1 MVWWEFMIEA
11 GAGSGA
17 PVSDGA
23 AASADDGSVPP
34 EEIAAGFRVDPLT
47 GTWVVLV
54 QERQHRPNLPTTGC
68 PFCPGGLEA
77 PEPYDVRWFVNRWPA
92 LPDGRAEVVLFS
104 PEHDQSLG
112 SLDLAQLRRVI
123 ALWAERTRVLGGRR
137 DVEYVLLFENRG
149 AEVGATIAH
158 PHGQVYAFSRVPPA
172 ALAELGQQ
180 GCPVCSELAGEGQP
194 GPSHQRRLV
203 AEAPGWQAWA
213 AWAPSY
219 PYELVLA
226 TDRHIGDLVSAE
238 DVHEGLARV
247 LKQSL
252 GALDLL
258 FDEPMPYMLWCHQR
272 PAKGGPWPSAHLHF
286 HIAPTHR
293 APGVARY
300 VASGE
305 LGSGVMFNPVDPEA
319 AATRLRA
326 AAARLPE
333 I

>member
-1 MVWWEFMIEA
+1 MIEP
-11 GAGSGA
+11 GAGSRA
-17 PVSDGA
+17 PVPEVAPPTDH
-23 AASADDGSVPP
+23 DGSAPP
-34 EEIAAGFRVDPLT
+34 EEELSGVRVDPLT

-54 QERQHRPNLPTTGC
+54 QERQHRPNLPSTGC

-77 PEPYDVRWFVNRWPA
+77 PDPYEVRWFVNRWPA

-112 SLDLAQLRRVI
+112 SLDLAQLRRVV
-123 ALWAERTRVLGGRR
+123 ALWAERTRVLGDRP

-158 PHGQVYAFSRVPPA
+158 PHGQVYAFSKVPPA
-172 ALAELGQQ
+172 ALAELGHQE
-180 GCPVCSELAGEGQP
+180 CSICSELAGKGRP
-194 GPSHQRRLV
+194 GSSHQRRLV
-203 AEAPGWQAWA
+203 AAAAGWQAWS
-213 AWAPSY
+213 AWAPAF
-219 PYELVLA
+219 PYELVVASEEHL
-226 TDRHIGDLVSAE
+226 GDLVSAE
-238 DVHEGLARV
+238 GAHEGLARV
-247 LKQSL
+247 LKQAL

-272 PAKGGPWPSAHLHF
+272 PAKGGPWPSAHVHF

-305 LGSGVMFNPVDPEA
+305 LGSGVMFNPVGPET

-326 AAARLPE
+326 CVARLPGN
-333 I
+333 

>member
-1 MVWWEFMIEA
+1 MIEPDA
-11 GAGSGA
+11 GMSNPVPGGFASGAHDGSGPSGETA
-17 PVSDGA
+17 PGL
-23 AASADDGSVPP
+23 
-34 EEIAAGFRVDPLT
+34 RVDPLT

-54 QERQHRPNLPTTGC
+54 QERQHRPNLPSTGC

-77 PEPYDVRWFVNRWPA
+77 PEPYEVRWFVNRWPA
-92 LPDGRAEVVLFS
+92 LPEGRAEVVLFS

-123 ALWAERTRVLGGRR
+123 ALWSERTRVLGERP

-158 PHGQVYAFSRVPPA
+158 PHGQVYAFSKVPPA
-172 ALAELGQQ
+172 ALAELGHQE
-180 GCPVCSELAGEGQP
+180 CSICSELAGKGEP
-194 GPSHQRRLV
+194 GHTHEPRLV
-203 AEAPGWQAWA
+203 ARAPGWQAWS
-213 AWAPSY
+213 AWAPSF

-226 TDRHIGDLVSAE
+226 PDEHLGDLASCEGA
-238 DVHEGLARV
+238 HEGLARV

-286 HIAPTHR
+286 HIAPAHR
-293 APGVARY
+293 ARGVARY

-305 LGSGVMFNPVDPEA
+305 LGSGVMFNPVGPEA

-326 AAARLPE
+326 AAARLSQA
-333 I
+333 